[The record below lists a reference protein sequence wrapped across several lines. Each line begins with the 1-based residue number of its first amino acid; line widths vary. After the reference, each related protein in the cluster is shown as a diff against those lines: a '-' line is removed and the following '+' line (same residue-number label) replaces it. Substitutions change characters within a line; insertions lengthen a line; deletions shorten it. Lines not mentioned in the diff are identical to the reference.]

1 MRATSR
7 SCNAVTPNWFKSLA
21 HLLFTAAPV
30 LSRDMTEMILIAVI
44 RPYYPVAINPNWLD
58 NGGAVELCIGESVKF
73 DGTAAPLKE
82 EQDLLVKIDAARGM
96 YELFV

>member
-1 MRATSR
+1 
-7 SCNAVTPNWFKSLA
+7 
-21 HLLFTAAPV
+21 
-30 LSRDMTEMILIAVI
+30 MTEMILIAVI